1 MLIYAN
7 RKGIQNN
14 AAVNEFPD
22 TPHRGAMWG
31 ICYLG
36 VPKTQKSPQPGAH
49 FMSKPPDNP
58 QVKPPPNRVGYISCF
73 VFINDYTNKNH
84 YVTTDLPH
92 CVTFKLVF

>member
-1 MLIYAN
+1 MGPISISILWQYNKEAIHCLHDSSH
-7 RKGIQNN
+7 N

-31 ICYLG
+31 IYFLG

-58 QVKPPPNRVGYISCF
+58 QVKPAPNRVG
-73 VFINDYTNKNH
+73 
-84 YVTTDLPH
+84 
-92 CVTFKLVF
+92 